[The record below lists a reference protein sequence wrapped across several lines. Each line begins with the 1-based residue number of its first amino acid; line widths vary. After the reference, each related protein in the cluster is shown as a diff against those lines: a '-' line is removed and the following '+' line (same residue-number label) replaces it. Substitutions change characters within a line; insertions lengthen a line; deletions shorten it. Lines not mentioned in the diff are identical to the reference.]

1 MQHEE
6 PTNRWEC
13 RTEKKNTIKTHF
25 DSVDVGVRHSGA
37 YIESAD
43 NSTLATTSGI
53 NGTKHKLGG
62 LSVCVPVDALLLL
75 LYMFFFL
82 FLILSYD
89 ILDIFYL

>member
-1 MQHEE
+1 MKSRQIDGNVEQ
-6 PTNRWEC
+6 
-13 RTEKKNTIKTHF
+13 KKNTIKTHF

-62 LSVCVPVDALLLL
+62 LSVCVPVVALLLL
-75 LYMFFFL
+75 LYMFFFC
-82 FLILSYD
+82 FSFSPTIY
-89 ILDIFYL
+89 

>member
-1 MQHEE
+1 MKSRQIDGNVEQ
-6 PTNRWEC
+6 
-13 RTEKKNTIKTHF
+13 KKNTIKTHF

-75 LYMFFFL
+75 LYMFFFC
-82 FLILSYD
+82 FSFSPTIY
-89 ILDIFYL
+89 